1 MEIHKKCW
9 PELFEKVLQ
18 RNKNAD
24 LRLADFNIKKGD
36 ILILEE
42 WDPETKEYTGRTLKR
57 TVANVNKVNLTKMHS
72 IEEVQ
77 KFGHWVIEF
86 E

>member
-18 RNKNAD
+18 RKKNAD
-24 LRLADFNIKKGD
+24 LRLADFDIKKGD
-36 ILILEE
+36 VLILEE
-42 WDPETKEYTGRTLKR
+42 WDPETKKYTGRTLKR
-57 TVANVNKVNLTKMHS
+57 TVTNVNKVNLTKMHN
-72 IEEVQ
+72 IEDVQ